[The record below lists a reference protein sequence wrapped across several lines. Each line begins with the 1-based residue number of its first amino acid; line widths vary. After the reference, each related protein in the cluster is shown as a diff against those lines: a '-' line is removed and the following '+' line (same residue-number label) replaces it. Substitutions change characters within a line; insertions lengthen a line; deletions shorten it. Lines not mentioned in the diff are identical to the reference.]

1 MSILLAAAASTL
13 VFCAP
18 GYPGAAGD
26 AQPFVDEFAKAAVT
40 AAGWPAGSLSAVY
53 DPTDQGGV
61 TKLGGADAVLAFVPY
76 PFYVEHAA
84 QLHLTPIAQADV
96 VGVGTKEKWSLVA
109 KTGRVTSGPSLAGY
123 TIVSVA
129 GYSPNFVLHSAL
141 SAWQVPAAAK
151 VEPVGQILSALRRV
165 ASGDQVAALL
175 DQTQSAALP
184 TLPFASDLKV
194 VVQSPD
200 VPVAIVAVV
209 DNRLPAARAKS
220 FQAGLLKLGK
230 GAGEAEKLSSLKLAG
245 FVMPALPA
253 DAPSGAAPGAA
264 AGAGTKVPSGKVSS
278 GKAPSGKAPSGT
290 APSGTA
296 PPKGGAKP

>member
-26 AQPFVDEFAKAAVT
+26 AQPFVDEFAKAAVA

-53 DPTDQGGV
+53 DPTEQGGM

-76 PFYVEHAA
+76 PFYVEHAV
-84 QLHLTPIAQADV
+84 QLHLVPIAQADV

-109 KTGRVTSGPSLAGY
+109 KTGRVTGGPSLAGY

-141 SAWQVPAAAK
+141 SAWQVPAGVK

-175 DQTQSAALP
+175 DQTQATALP
-184 TLPFASDLKV
+184 TLPFAGDLKV
-194 VVQSPD
+194 VVQSAD
-200 VPVAIVAVV
+200 VPVAIIAVV

-230 GAGEAEKLSSLKLAG
+230 GPGEAEKLGALKLAG

-253 DAPSGAAPGAA
+253 DAPVVGADAGGKGAGAKAGGGTSGKAADAKAGGGMSGKGAGA
-264 AGAGTKVPSGKVSS
+264 KAGAGKTP
-278 GKAPSGKAPSGT
+278 
-290 APSGTA
+290 
-296 PPKGGAKP
+296 